1 MLGKAAAM
9 LVAFSA
15 GITPQLGAYSLSL
28 TFGQVRALAGTSVAI
43 FRSHSFLGRDY
54 VVDCIVLNRLVSE
67 VVIHCVS
74 IGSAG

>member
-9 LVAFSA
+9 LVALSA

-28 TFGQVRALAGTSVAI
+28 TFDQVRALAGTPVAI
-43 FRSHSFLGRDY
+43 FRSYSFLGWYY
-54 VVDCIVLNRLVSE
+54 VVNRIVLNRLVSE
-67 VVIHCVS
+67 VVIHCMS

>member
-9 LVAFSA
+9 LVTFSA

-28 TFGQVRALAGTSVAI
+28 TFDQVRALAGAPVAI
-43 FRSHSFLGRDY
+43 FRSHSFLGWYY
-54 VVDCIVLNRLVSE
+54 VVNCIVLNRLVGE

-74 IGSAG
+74 ISGAG